1 VVLHRP
7 PVAAAGQAAERL
19 LGRLSIAAAPHS
31 EYATSRCDRDSPD
44 ERRVFDELADVIH
57 EELRVQLMMRRL
69 ERPDSERVIA
79 DLIADEVRD
88 CFEVRR
94 RPTPPAV

>member
-1 VVLHRP
+1 M
-7 PVAAAGQAAERL
+7 ERGPL
-19 LGRLSIAAAPHS
+19 
-31 EYATSRCDRDSPD
+31 SPD

-57 EELRVQLMMRRL
+57 EELRVELMMRRL